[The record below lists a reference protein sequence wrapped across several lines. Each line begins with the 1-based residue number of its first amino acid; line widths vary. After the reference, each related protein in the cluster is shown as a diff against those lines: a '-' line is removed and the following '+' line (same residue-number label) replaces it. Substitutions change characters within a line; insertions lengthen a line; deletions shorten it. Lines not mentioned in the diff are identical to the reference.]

1 MSNNEVVFDKYE
13 VDTFLNK
20 QNDKFFKINDKSF
33 ISFLPNASKYKN
45 QAKYFVDIQNE
56 NERYIGVFS
65 SKFKREL
72 FAYILFNQKDEYLGQ
87 ISNEKK
93 HGFGIYRFNSFS
105 NNERDIYIGNFSENK
120 MEGKG
125 LYIKILKDDKKENEI
140 IPQEYICYIG
150 QFENGELKKGK
161 IYNVSDN
168 YEKLEFKDDEIKEEL
183 NKNGKESIYIEKK
196 DDINL
201 YSRGLLKDNRLIE
214 GYTISIK
221 NDGNIENKFFFK
233 LKDDLSYEFKYL
245 EDEEKEKELFE
256 GFKNSN
262 FEKFRK
268 AIQDTLN
275 VIDKMISDMKGD
287 FEYAKNLNMGD
298 DFKNYFSECL
308 NVLMN

>member
-1 MSNNEVVFDKYE
+1 
-13 VDTFLNK
+13 
-20 QNDKFFKINDKSF
+20 
-33 ISFLPNASKYKN
+33 
-45 QAKYFVDIQNE
+45 
-56 NERYIGVFS
+56 
-65 SKFKREL
+65 
-72 FAYILFNQKDEYLGQ
+72 
-87 ISNEKK
+87 
-93 HGFGIYRFNSFS
+93 
-105 NNERDIYIGNFSENK
+105 

-245 EDEEKEKELFE
+245 GDEEKEKELFE